1 MKKKK
6 KIWAIIISIVIVCV
20 AIILVFFLLNDKNKL
35 TIEERAWIDDNIN
48 AIQNV
53 NVVNNA
59 NVFGKNGSGVFYD
72 FLNDFSLEYGLKIN
86 PITFNSNN
94 MPEGLAFGYENVLK
108 DNDIP
113 FYQDHYVLISKD
125 TEVIKD
131 LNDLKGK
138 VVGIN
143 SINSSYVSTYLNG
156 LVELKTYE
164 NDSDMFAETNT
175 EVTYFIVPLMQYL
188 DTILS
193 GNYNI
198 LFHFSDISY
207 YFVMQTNDTN
217 LSKVLSKYFN
227 TWENGLKEYFYDHEF
242 TTFTESLGISEIDV
256 DKLQGVVHNY
266 GFVNNSPYEVIMG
279 GKYGGIISVYLSNFS
294 DFSDIE
300 FKFMKYKNLA
310 KFKEAIKNKE
320 VEVYFNYYNLK
331 NDNANINGPLVS
343 FVVASLKDDVSVVNS
358 LNSLINKTVYV
369 EENSKLQEYLSTIK
383 GINLK
388 TYETLKD
395 FKKQVKKEKDYYL
408 VMDKNVFTYNNLD
421 ALKNYDVRY
430 TETLN
435 DRYTFKVN
443 DNSTLANLFN
453 RYVNTL
459 DSKEEETL
467 GLLNHDLTVKSGSFM
482 SQIARYI
489 IYLLIILLVIVLI
502 LVKKSRKIKI
512 ARRIKK
518 DDKMKFIDQ
527 LTSLKNRNFLSENIS
542 IWNNNT
548 IYPQAIVVID
558 LNRLQ
563 EINDVYGYE
572 EGDKQIQA
580 AASALIKTQLDNS
593 EIMRTDGNEFVIYI
607 VGYSEKQVINYIF
620 KLNKEMKKLPYKFG
634 AEFGKSM
641 IMDNIKTVEDAMNEA
656 VEDMKKQK
664 ANDLN
669 EKENKR

>member
-1 MKKKK
+1 M
-6 KIWAIIISIVIVCV
+6 
-20 AIILVFFLLNDKNKL
+20 D
-35 TIEERAWIDDNIN
+35 R
-48 AIQNV
+48 
-53 NVVNNA
+53 
-59 NVFGKNGSGVFYD
+59 
-72 FLNDFSLEYGLKIN
+72 
-86 PITFNSNN
+86 
-94 MPEGLAFGYENVLK
+94 
-108 DNDIP
+108 
-113 FYQDHYVLISKD
+113 
-125 TEVIKD
+125 
-131 LNDLKGK
+131 
-138 VVGIN
+138 
-143 SINSSYVSTYLNG
+143 
-156 LVELKTYE
+156 
-164 NDSDMFAETNT
+164 
-175 EVTYFIVPLMQYL
+175 
-188 DTILS
+188 
-193 GNYNI
+193 
-198 LFHFSDISY
+198 
-207 YFVMQTNDTN
+207 
-217 LSKVLSKYFN
+217 
-227 TWENGLKEYFYDHEF
+227 
-242 TTFTESLGISEIDV
+242 
-256 DKLQGVVHNY
+256 
-266 GFVNNSPYEVIMG
+266 
-279 GKYGGIISVYLSNFS
+279 
-294 DFSDIE
+294 
-300 FKFMKYKNLA
+300 KYKNLA